1 MILCR
6 VFLIGELEAL
16 GGSLPAEWYLA
27 AGRRCQHVLCILHE
41 KRKLAKVCPSPAYKE
56 TFLLHPLHPK
66 GTDLMQALCRLGSAA
81 LPAAPFLT

>member
-16 GGSLPAEWYLA
+16 GGSPPAEWYLA
-27 AGRRCQHVLCILHE
+27 AGRRCQHVLCILQK
-41 KRKLAKVCPSPAYKE
+41 KRKLATVCYQPACKE
-56 TFLLHPLHPK
+56 TFLLHSLHPK

>member
-41 KRKLAKVCPSPAYKE
+41 KRKLATVCPSPACKE
-56 TFLLHPLHPK
+56 TFLLYPLHPK
-66 GTDLMQALCRLGSAA
+66 RTDLMQALCSLGSAA